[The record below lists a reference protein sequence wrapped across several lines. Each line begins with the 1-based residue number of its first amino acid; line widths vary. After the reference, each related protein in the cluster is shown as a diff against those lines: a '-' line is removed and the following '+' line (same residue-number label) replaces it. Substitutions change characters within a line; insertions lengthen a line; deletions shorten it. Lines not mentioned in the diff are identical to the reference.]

1 MRVTDI
7 TKRDQVVEHIQRNG
21 KQLQRLQG
29 ELATGKKI
37 NKTSDDPIGA
47 TIIQDTVTTISRN
60 QQIAQNTDSNIA
72 WLELIE
78 IELNHVADLLENAK
92 VLALSQAGDATTTE
106 SRAIVAQELRSIRTA
121 LFDAANARSGKLY
134 LFSGT
139 ETFTQPL
146 RFNDPIQ
153 EAKIEST
160 SVPQRDVAERI
171 DLDLFKAQFE
181 EHSSNE
187 YRIRI
192 TRTGTF
198 GRALYQVSDD
208 LGETWSKEQIL
219 LPVIKVVNPDG
230 KPDDQV
236 ILRFTSKDG
245 VHSEVASDQ
254 NAGFFDFADSGKI
267 FQEGLEFSYLPNP
280 QIAYDGNSQKKEV
293 LIANNTTVPISIT
306 AENLFLKNGE
316 EGINVFGLLSSLGH
330 ALESDNGKGIAD
342 RIAQLDVA
350 RNQVLKQV
358 ATVGNTIREL
368 EKAKSKLDDQVYTK
382 QKRLSEVQDVD
393 LAESMVELN
402 SAELNNKSSLDAGG
416 RLLQPTLLQFLR

>member
-21 KQLQRLQG
+21 KQMQRLQG

-60 QQIAQNTDSNIA
+60 QQIVHNTDTNIA
-72 WLELIE
+72 WLEQIE
-78 IELNHVADLLENAK
+78 IELNHVAELLGKAK
-92 VLALSQAGDATTTE
+92 VLTLSQANDTATSE
-106 SRAIVAQELRSIRTA
+106 GRAVVAQELRSIRTA

-139 ETFTQPL
+139 ETFTRPL
-146 RFNDPIQ
+146 QFNDPVQ
-153 EAKIEST
+153 EARIGSLNI
-160 SVPQRDVAERI
+160 PQKDVSELI
-171 DLDLFKAQFE
+171 DLEQFKAQFE

-187 YRIRI
+187 YRVQI

-208 LGETWSKEQIL
+208 RGETWSREQIL

-245 VHSEVASDQ
+245 IHSNVVGGQ
-254 NAGFFDFADSGKI
+254 NADFFDFADSNMV
-267 FQEGLEFSYLPNP
+267 FQEGLEFTYLPNP
-280 QIAYDGNSQKKEV
+280 QIAYNGNSQKKEV
-293 LIANNTTVPISIT
+293 MIANNTTVPITIT
-306 AENLFLKNGE
+306 AKNLFLKNGE
-316 EGINVFGLLSSLGH
+316 DSVNVFDLLSALGK
-330 ALESDNGKGIAD
+330 ALDAD
-342 RIAQLDVA
+342 DGASVANRIAQLDAA

-358 ATVGNTIREL
+358 ATVGNTVREL
-368 EKAKSKLDDQVYTK
+368 EKSKVKLDDQVFTK
-382 QKRLSEVQDVD
+382 QKRLSEVQDID
-393 LAESMVELN
+393 LAEAMVGLN